1 VTSFRADRWHP
12 TVALVT
18 ALSLI
23 ATSLV
28 LAVILR
34 RPDLVI
40 VAAPLSVGVMA
51 ALLRRPADAD
61 DSVRLVVP
69 DGSVWEGDVAAAT
82 VEVRTEA
89 GVDLARVAVAH
100 GAGVQVEPPGTL
112 QCVVPPA
119 PGDVAT
125 ARLPLRALHWGRTLI
140 GPVGVTFTAAHGLL
154 RREGRPGHSTT
165 LTVVPL
171 RSVFDATDA
180 VPRAAGLVGT
190 HRSRLPGSGTDLL
203 AIRPFAPG
211 DRLRRITWPVSL
223 RTGQLH
229 VTTTTDD
236 RDTDVQLIVDTAV
249 DVGDDHSDL
258 GTSLDVTVRAAASI
272 AEHYLRQGDRVGL
285 IDLGSA
291 RPPVRLNSG
300 RRHMMQVLAA
310 LLGSATSF
318 RIDSE
323 RVGRRLQ
330 GVPPRALVMVFS
342 TLLDSSISGHL
353 AALAQAGHTVLVIDT
368 LPPGASVVARNEWTP
383 LAWRVAIL
391 ARDTLRHRLAE
402 LGVPVVAWQ
411 GARSLDQVLL
421 GLSRAALI
429 PKRSHR

>member
-1 VTSFRADRWHP
+1 MTSFRADRWHP

-40 VAAPLSVGVMA
+40 VGAPLCIGVVA
-51 ALLRRPADAD
+51 ALLARPTDAD
-61 DSVRLVVP
+61 DSVRVVVP
-69 DGSVWEGDVAAAT
+69 EGAVWEGDVADAT
-82 VEVRTEA
+82 VEVRTA
-89 GVDLARVAVAH
+89 PGVDLVRIAVAH
-100 GAGVQVEPPGTL
+100 GVSVQVDAPGTL
-112 QCVVPPA
+112 QCVAPA
-119 PGDVAT
+119 PVEVAI
-125 ARLPLRALHWGRTLI
+125 AQLPLRALRWGRTLI
-140 GPVGVTFTAAHGLL
+140 GPVGVTVTAAHGLL
-154 RREGRPGHSTT
+154 RREARPGHSTT

-236 RDTDVQLIVDTAV
+236 RDTDVQLIIDTAV
-249 DVGDDHSDL
+249 DVGTGRSDF

-291 RPPVRLNSG
+291 RAPVRLNSG

-318 RIDSE
+318 RPDTD
-323 RVGRRLQ
+323 RVARRLQ

-342 TLLDSSISGHL
+342 TLLDPSISGHL

-368 LPPGASVVARNEWTP
+368 LPPGAGVVARDEWTP
-383 LAWRVAIL
+383 LAWRVAML
-391 ARDTLRHRLAE
+391 ARDTLRHRLGE